1 VVNVLTVVEFWKR
14 QKTAVMKIV
23 ASIVILVAA
32 FVLISVVWRL
42 ISRRWSLPC
51 PTILAWS
58 LESPLAQKL
67 NRTAV
72 TLDRIGL
79 SPGQKV
85 LEFGPGP
92 GRLLI
97 PAAQR
102 VLPGGEVVGVELQ
115 SGMIERLNRNAARKG
130 ITNLTVLQG
139 DATAPLVEEGAF
151 DLVLLSCALGEIP
164 DRAGVIRQA
173 FRALRP
179 GGRLSVSEMFGDPH
193 YQSRTTVER
202 LARETGFELEATL
215 GGRFMFTANFR
226 KPVERV

>member
-1 VVNVLTVVEFWKR
+1 MAL
-14 QKTAVMKIV
+14 MKI
-23 ASIVILVAA
+23 AALIVISVAV
-32 FVLISVVWRL
+32 FVLISVIWRVL
-42 ISRRWSLPC
+42 SKRWSLPC

-67 NRTAV
+67 NRTSV
-72 TLDRIGL
+72 TLDRIGF

-115 SGMIERLNRNAARKG
+115 SGMIERLKRNAARKG
-130 ITNLTVLQG
+130 ITNLTVLPG

-151 DLVLLSCALGEIP
+151 DVVLLSCVLGEIP
-164 DRAGVIRQA
+164 DRVGVIRQA
-173 FRALRP
+173 FRALRA

-193 YQSRTTVER
+193 YQSRATVER
-202 LARETGFELEATL
+202 LAREAGFEPEAIL
-215 GGRFMFTANFR
+215 GGRLMFTANFR